1 MSSISES
8 ESPDRSGRDPTPLRA
23 VLAATDLSDAADA
36 ALVSAATVGD
46 AVGAAVHVVHCVK
59 RPGPFGW
66 WDEAGEPERLSD
78 AEAILGQQMDRACGP
93 GWQPSSTVV
102 TSGRPAAEINAR
114 ARAVSADLV
123 VVGPGRRRFSGATRL
138 GSTADR
144 VIRTSRVPC
153 LLAHAPLAAPPRVVV
168 LATDFSPS
176 AHRAS
181 DVIVAWLAAG
191 LSRAGSQGDPPTL
204 VVLCVSAYADRPE
217 PPRSPGRL
225 LDAEVVRIEE
235 RVGRGQVAVE
245 PVIYSAPLV
254 VEGVRQVAEDRGADL
269 VVVGTHGYNPLSRML
284 VGSVATA
291 IAGSLDRPIL
301 VVPPEPTPED
311 DEPS

>member
-36 ALVSAATVGD
+36 ALVSAATVGG

-66 WDEAGEPERLSD
+66 WDEAGETDRLAD
-78 AEAILGQQMDRACGP
+78 AEAMLRKQVERACGAD
-93 GWQPSSTVV
+93 WQPSSTVV
-102 TSGRPAAEINAR
+102 VSGRPAAEINAR
-114 ARAVSADLV
+114 ASAVRADLIV
-123 VVGPGRRRFSGATRL
+123 MGPGRRRFTGATRL

-153 LLAHAPLAAPPRVVV
+153 LLAHSPLAAPPLVVV

-176 AHRAS
+176 ARRAS

-191 LSRAGSQGDPPTL
+191 LSRGRRDGNPPSL
-204 VVLCVSAYADRPE
+204 VVLCVSAFADRP
-217 PPRSPGRL
+217 
-225 LDAEVVRIEE
+225 
-235 RVGRGQVAVE
+235 
-245 PVIYSAPLV
+245 
-254 VEGVRQVAEDRGADL
+254 
-269 VVVGTHGYNPLSRML
+269 
-284 VGSVATA
+284 
-291 IAGSLDRPIL
+291 LDRPIL
-301 VVPPEPTPED
+301 VVPPEPTQED
-311 DEPS
+311 DESS

>member
-8 ESPDRSGRDPTPLRA
+8 ESPDRSGRDPTPLLA
-23 VLAATDLSDAADA
+23 VLAARDLSDTADA

-46 AVGAAVHVVHCVK
+46 AVGGKVHVVHCVK

-66 WDEAGEPERLSD
+66 WDEAGEPERLAD
-78 AEAILGQQMDRACGP
+78 AEATLREQVDRACGA
-93 GWQPSSTVV
+93 GRQPSSTVV
-102 TSGRPAAEINAR
+102 TSGRPAAEINGR
-114 ARAVSADLV
+114 ARAVGADLI

-153 LLAHAPLAAPPRVVV
+153 LLTH
-168 LATDFSPS
+168 
-176 AHRAS
+176 
-181 DVIVAWLAAG
+181 
-191 LSRAGSQGDPPTL
+191 
-204 VVLCVSAYADRPE
+204 DRPK
-217 PPRSPGRL
+217 PARSPGRL
-225 LDAEVVRIEE
+225 LDAEVARIVE

-254 VEGVRQVAEDRGADL
+254 VEGVQQVAEERDADL

-291 IAGSLDRPIL
+291 VAGSLDRAIL

-311 DEPS
+311 AEIS

>member
-8 ESPDRSGRDPTPLRA
+8 ESPDRSGRDPTPLGA

-46 AVGAAVHVVHCVK
+46 AVGAEVHVVHCVK

-66 WDEAGEPERLSD
+66 WDETGEPKRLAD
-78 AEAILGQQMDRACGP
+78 AEAMLREQVDRACGT

-102 TSGRPAAEINAR
+102 TSGRPATEITDR
-114 ARAVSADLV
+114 ASAVGADLI
-123 VVGPGRRRFSGATRL
+123 VVGPGRRRFSAATRL

-153 LLAHAPLAAPPRVVV
+153 LLAHGPLAAPPRVVV
-168 LATDFSPS
+168 LASDFSPS
-176 AHRAS
+176 ARRAS

-191 LSRAGSQGDPPTL
+191 LSRAGSEGDPPTL
-204 VVLCVSAYADRPE
+204 VVLCVSAFADRPE
-217 PPRSPGRL
+217 PPRSPGRM
-225 LDAEVVRIEE
+225 LDAEVARIEK
-235 RVGRGQVAVE
+235 RVGRGPFAVE

-254 VEGVRQVAEDRGADL
+254 VEGVRHVAEDRGADL

-291 IAGSLDRPIL
+291 IAGSLDRAIL

-311 DEPS
+311 DEPV